1 MGTSGLSTV
10 GQVLSAIFV
19 LSLVALVAELLYV
32 LWRRRFL
39 RRRSTPVDATNP
51 EALRYDYDSLPL

>member
-1 MGTSGLSTV
+1 MGTTGLSTV
-10 GQVLSAIFV
+10 GQALSAIFV

-39 RRRSTPVDATNP
+39 RRRSTPDVDATNP
-51 EALRYDYDSLPL
+51 EALRYDSLPL